1 CGLLARIAMILMTVD
16 GDTLESWVT
25 DATNAVTDESLR
37 SSRAQ
42 RENTNSWRPKKS
54 KNTFVSYGSEYGPR
68 CLRSCVQRSRTRK
81 KALSAAPVL
90 RENKAMHASQISL
103 SGSSRSAMKR
113 SAFFFSS

>member
-1 CGLLARIAMILMTVD
+1 MILMTVD

-54 KNTFVSYGSEYGPR
+54 KNTFVSCGSEYGPR
-68 CLRSCVQRSRTRK
+68 CLRNSLHRARTRR
-81 KALSAAPVL
+81 KALSASPV
-90 RENKAMHASQISL
+90 EQESMPMHASQISTN
-103 SGSSRSAMKR
+103 GSSRSVMKR
-113 SAFFFSS
+113 SAFFFSLYLISF